1 MAKFDEPFEDTQAL
15 YDEKIKAVGL
25 DQFINITVVVN
36 NTAKELFKVNKA
48 NDLLKYR
55 TGDDV
60 LIVLNEKIFEQLTD
74 AQKHIVV
81 EDSLASIHFDTEKD
95 KLIIT
100 KPDVIA
106 YSGILSKFTFETW
119 NVVRES
125 IKTLYA
131 AEKSEA

>member
-81 EDSLASIHFDTEKD
+81 EDSLASIHFDSEKD
-95 KLIIT
+95 RLVIT

-106 YSGILSKFTFETW
+106 YSGVLSKFTFETW

-131 AEKSEA
+131 AEKAEA

>member
-25 DQFINITVVVN
+25 DQYINITVVVN

-95 KLIIT
+95 RLVIT

-106 YSGILSKFTFETW
+106 YSGILSKFTFDTW

-131 AEKSEA
+131 AEKTEA

>member
-25 DQFINITVVVN
+25 DQYINITVVVN

-95 KLIIT
+95 KLVIT

-106 YSGILSKFTFETW
+106 YSGILSKFTFDTW

-131 AEKSEA
+131 AEKTEA

>member
-95 KLIIT
+95 RLVIT

>member
-81 EDSLASIHFDTEKD
+81 EDSLASIHFDSEKD
-95 KLIIT
+95 RLVIT

>member
-15 YDEKIKAVGL
+15 YDEKIKAIGL
-25 DQFINITVVVN
+25 DQYINITVVVN
-36 NTAKELFKVNKA
+36 NTAKDLFKVNKA
-48 NDLLKYR
+48 NELLKYR

-95 KLIIT
+95 RLVIT

-131 AEKSEA
+131 AEKSE

>member
-15 YDEKIKAVGL
+15 YDEKIQAVGL

-74 AQKHIVV
+74 VQKHIVV

-95 KLIIT
+95 RLIIT

-106 YSGILSKFTFETW
+106 YSGVLSKFTFETW

-131 AEKSEA
+131 AEKSE

>member
-95 KLIIT
+95 RLIIT

-119 NVVRES
+119 NVVRKS

>member
-25 DQFINITVVVN
+25 DEYINITVVVN

-95 KLIIT
+95 RLVIT

-106 YSGILSKFTFETW
+106 YSGVLSKFTFETW

>member
-81 EDSLASIHFDTEKD
+81 EDSLASIHFDSEKD
-95 KLIIT
+95 RLVIT

-131 AEKSEA
+131 AEKAEA

>member
-15 YDEKIKAVGL
+15 YDEKIKAIGL
-25 DQFINITVVVN
+25 DQYINITVVVN

-74 AQKHIVV
+74 VQKHIVV

-95 KLIIT
+95 RLIIT

>member
-15 YDEKIKAVGL
+15 YDEKIKAIGL
-25 DQFINITVVVN
+25 DQYINITVVVN

-95 KLIIT
+95 RLVIT

-106 YSGILSKFTFETW
+106 YSGVLSKFTFETW

-131 AEKSEA
+131 AEKSE

>member
-15 YDEKIKAVGL
+15 YDEKIKAIGL

-36 NTAKELFKVNKA
+36 NTAKDLFKVNKA

-81 EDSLASIHFDTEKD
+81 EDSLASIHYDTEKD
-95 KLIIT
+95 RLVIT

-131 AEKSEA
+131 AEKSEE

>member
-15 YDEKIKAVGL
+15 YDEKIKAIGL
-25 DQFINITVVVN
+25 DQYINITVVVN
-36 NTAKELFKVNKA
+36 NTAKDLFKVNKA

-95 KLIIT
+95 RLVIT

>member
-15 YDEKIKAVGL
+15 YDEKIKAIGL
-25 DQFINITVVVN
+25 DQYINITVVVN
-36 NTAKELFKVNKA
+36 NTAKDLFKVNKA
-48 NDLLKYR
+48 NELLKYR

-74 AQKHIVV
+74 VQKHIVV

-95 KLIIT
+95 RLIIT

>member
-15 YDEKIKAVGL
+15 YDEKIKAIGL

-36 NTAKELFKVNKA
+36 NTAKDLFKVNKA

-95 KLIIT
+95 RLIIT

-106 YSGILSKFTFETW
+106 YSGVLSKFTFETW

>member
-95 KLIIT
+95 RLIIT

>member
-15 YDEKIKAVGL
+15 YDEKIQAVGL
-25 DQFINITVVVN
+25 DQFTNITVVVN

-81 EDSLASIHFDTEKD
+81 EDSLASIHFDSEKD
-95 KLIIT
+95 RLVIT

>member
-95 KLIIT
+95 RLIIT

-131 AEKSEA
+131 AEKSE

>member
-15 YDEKIKAVGL
+15 YDEKIKAIGL
-25 DQFINITVVVN
+25 DQYINITVVVN
-36 NTAKELFKVNKA
+36 NTAKDLFKVNKA
-48 NDLLKYR
+48 NELLKYR

-95 KLIIT
+95 RL
-100 KPDVIA
+100 
-106 YSGILSKFTFETW
+106 
-119 NVVRES
+119 
-125 IKTLYA
+125 
-131 AEKSEA
+131 

>member
-15 YDEKIKAVGL
+15 YDEKIQAVGL

-95 KLIIT
+95 RLIIT

-131 AEKSEA
+131 AEKSE

>member
-15 YDEKIKAVGL
+15 FDEKIKAIGL

-95 KLIIT
+95 RLIIT

-106 YSGILSKFTFETW
+106 YSGVLSKFTFETW

>member
-25 DQFINITVVVN
+25 DEYINITVVVN

-95 KLIIT
+95 RLVIT

-106 YSGILSKFTFETW
+106 YSGVLSKFTFETW

-131 AEKSEA
+131 AEKAEA

>member
-81 EDSLASIHFDTEKD
+81 EDSLASIHYDTEKD
-95 KLIIT
+95 RLVIT

>member
-131 AEKSEA
+131 AEKSE